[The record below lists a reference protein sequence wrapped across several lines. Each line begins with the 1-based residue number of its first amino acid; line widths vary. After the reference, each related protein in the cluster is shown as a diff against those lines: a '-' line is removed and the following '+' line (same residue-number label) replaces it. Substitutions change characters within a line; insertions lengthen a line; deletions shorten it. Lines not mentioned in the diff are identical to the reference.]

1 MLAVP
6 FTEASSRRGKT
17 NQLKVKDTSWHF
29 FAVLALA
36 RTDEEAQTFRNMI
49 KKTIGNAE
57 YKTILVIDALSSP
70 LGLEL
75 FEEYVS
81 YSAMSMYYNGNNN
94 QQSKDNARK
103 AREVLD
109 RTWRD
114 LYDCFYTPP
123 ELAATKREIEEC
135 HRALIEALGKPERR
149 LVLKIML

>member
-1 MLAVP
+1 MTV
-6 FTEASSRRGKT
+6 T
-17 NQLKVKDTSWHF
+17 NFVKMMDQLKVKDTSWHF

-57 YKTILVIDALSSP
+57 YKNITVIDALSSP

-103 AREVLD
+103 AGEVLD
-109 RTWRD
+109 RTWRIGFMMD
-114 LYDCFYTPP
+114 PSSYGLMRIRTGK
-123 ELAATKREIEEC
+123 KR
-135 HRALIEALGKPERR
+135 LGRMRSIPSCRR
-149 LVLKIML
+149 SC